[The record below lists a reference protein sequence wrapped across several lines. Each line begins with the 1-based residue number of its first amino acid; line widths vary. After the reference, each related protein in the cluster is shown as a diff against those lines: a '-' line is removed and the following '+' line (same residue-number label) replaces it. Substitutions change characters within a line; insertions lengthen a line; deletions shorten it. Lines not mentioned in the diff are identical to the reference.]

1 MALKDLVASRAK
13 LQEAD
18 IEQIVAPYVIYDED
32 HKVVA
37 FTPAGTALPARK
49 KLLIYLVALQGWPF
63 IASDV
68 PTDAAP
74 SEIVDELG
82 LPGGTVRPMLM
93 GLRDQN
99 LIASRDG
106 RYSVRA
112 SNLHSIK
119 TELSSLAS
127 AKQSPSPRAKPSR
140 KVKNDG
146 QKAATTKG
154 RKRASAIKTGSQ
166 SAKFDGWIDAGYFD
180 QPRTLAD
187 ITKKFRQAGVMV
199 AVTSIPQ
206 LFLKAVRSERL
217 TREEA
222 EVEGKRVWVY
232 SRPK

>member
-32 HKVVA
+32 HKEVA

-49 KLLIYLVALQGWPF
+49 KLLVYLVALQGWPF

-68 PTDAAP
+68 ATDAAP
-74 SEIVDELG
+74 SEIVTQLG

-99 LIASRDG
+99 LIASKDG

-112 SNLHSIK
+112 ANLHSIK
-119 TELSSLAS
+119 AELSLQAS
-127 AKQSPSPRAKPSR
+127 ARQSPPTRATRAR
-140 KVKNDG
+140 KSQNDG
-146 QKAATTKG
+146 SKATPKG
-154 RKRASAIKTGSQ
+154 RKRASAIKTGGQ
-166 SAKFDGWIDAGYFD
+166 SAKFEGWIAGGYFD

-187 ITKKFRQAGVMV
+187 VSKKFRQGGVMV

-206 LFLKAVRSERL
+206 LFLKAVRNERL

-222 EVEGKRVWVY
+222 EVDGKRVWVY

>member
-18 IEQIVAPYVIYDED
+18 IEQIVASYVIYDED
-32 HKVVA
+32 HKEVA
-37 FTPAGTALPARK
+37 FTPEGNALPARK

-68 PTDAAP
+68 ATDAAP
-74 SEIVDELG
+74 SEIATQLA

-99 LIASRDG
+99 LVATKDG

-112 SNLHSIK
+112 ANLHSIK
-119 TELSSLAS
+119 AELGSQAS
-127 AKQSPSPRAKPSR
+127 ARQSRPPRATRAR
-140 KVKNDG
+140 KSQNDG
-146 QKAATTKG
+146 GKDTPKG
-154 RKRASAIKTGSQ
+154 RKRANAVKAGSQ
-166 SAKFDGWIDAGYFD
+166 SAKFEGWIDAGYFD

-187 ITKKFRQAGVMV
+187 ISKKFRQAGAMV

-222 EVEGKRVWVY
+222 EVDGRRVWVY